1 MIKNETNGKTWP
13 WWIEDLLNY
22 AKAVGWPMTPTA
34 NKYLVNVFIKNPI
47 TSDAYFW
54 DLVVAYDQ
62 HFDVDALETLL
73 HRYLPPERVFGREW
87 PSIKPHL
94 GQGEVDL
101 VTGGPLGPKSAYLQI
116 ASSVITSAFSHPE
129 DLSLID
135 PDESRGFHGSLE
147 CDPPDQI
154 PKLLEQVIRREIR
167 KDTYGSWG
175 EGQYAQDR
183 RAVMDSANSEAYWI
197 DVSTDFGPIKHN
209 YHLISQEISPEDYAI
224 ERLDRDNLP
233 NIPSLDTHTPAE
245 RNALQIICG
254 ALAEGYEFDSKRGRS
269 LRQYLGPEYESVMR
283 NYRRAAEKCRDVQE
297 IPRPQTE

>member
-54 DLVVAYDQ
+54 DLVVAYDR
-62 HFDVDALETLL
+62 HYDVDALETLL
-73 HRYLPPERVFGREW
+73 HRYFPPERVLGRKW

-94 GQGEVDL
+94 GQGGVDL
-101 VTGGPLGPKSAYLQI
+101 ETGKPLGPKSAYFQI
-116 ASSVITSAFSHPE
+116 ASSVIALAFSQPE

-147 CDPPDQI
+147 SDPPDQI

-167 KDTYGSWG
+167 KDAYGPWG
-175 EGQYAQDR
+175 EGQYTQHAR
-183 RAVMDSANSEAYWI
+183 IVMDSANEEIYGL
-197 DVSTDFGPIKHN
+197 DVHKLSGSMEFRYKPQ
-209 YHLISQEISPEDYAI
+209 SQEISPEDYAI
-224 ERLDRDNLP
+224 TRLDRDNLP

-245 RNALQIICG
+245 RNALQIIYQ
-254 ALAEGYEFDSKRGRS
+254 ALAEGCEFDSKRGRS

>member
-1 MIKNETNGKTWP
+1 MIKNETNGETWS
-13 WWIEDLLNY
+13 WWIDDLLNY

-47 TSDAYFW
+47 TSDADFW

-62 HFDVDALETLL
+62 HFDVDALQTLL
-73 HRYLPPERVFGREW
+73 HSYFPPERVLDRKW
-87 PSIKPHL
+87 QSIEPHL
-94 GQGEVDL
+94 GQGGVDL
-101 VTGGPLGPKSAYLQI
+101 ETGEPLDTKEAYFQI
-116 ASSVITSAFSHPE
+116 ASSAIASAFLQPE

-147 CDPPDQI
+147 SALPDKI
-154 PKLLEQVIRREIR
+154 PKLLEKVIRREIR
-167 KDTYGSWG
+167 KDAFGPWG
-175 EGQYAQDR
+175 EGQFAQER
-183 RAVMDSANSEAYWI
+183 RLLMDSANSEAYWI
-197 DVSTDFGPIKHN
+197 DVNTDFGPIKHN
-209 YHLISQEISPEDYAI
+209 YHLISLEISPEDYAI
-224 ERLDRDNLP
+224 ERLDRDNFPSRL
-233 NIPSLDTHTPAE
+233 SLDTHTRAE
-245 RNALQIICG
+245 REALQTIYQ

>member
-1 MIKNETNGKTWP
+1 MIKNETNGETWS
-13 WWIEDLLNY
+13 WWIDDLLNY

-47 TSDAYFW
+47 TSDADFW

-62 HFDVDALETLL
+62 HHDVDAFETLL
-73 HRYLPPERVFGREW
+73 HRYFPPERVLGRKW
-87 PSIKPHL
+87 LSIKPRL
-94 GQGEVDL
+94 GQSGVDL
-101 VTGGPLGPKSAYLQI
+101 QTGKPLGPKSAYFQI

-135 PDESRGFHGSLE
+135 PDESRGVHGSLE

-175 EGQYAQDR
+175 EGQYAQYR

-197 DVSTDFGPIKHN
+197 DVNTDFGPIKHN
-209 YHLISQEISPEDYAI
+209 YHLISLEISPEDYAI
-224 ERLDRDNLP
+224 ERLDRDNFPSRL
-233 NIPSLDTHTPAE
+233 SLDTHTRAE
-245 RNALQIICG
+245 REALQTIYQ
-254 ALAEGYEFDSKRGRS
+254 ALAEGYEFDSKLGGS
-269 LRQYLGPEYESVMR
+269 LRQYLGPDYESVMR
-283 NYRRAAEKCRDVQE
+283 NFRRAKAKFRDVQD
-297 IPRPQTE
+297 IPRPQAE

>member
-73 HRYLPPERVFGREW
+73 HRYFPPERVLGRKW
-87 PSIKPHL
+87 LSINPRL
-94 GQGEVDL
+94 GQGGVDL
-101 VTGGPLGPKSAYLQI
+101 QTGKPLGPKSAYFQI

-135 PDESRGFHGSLE
+135 PDESRVFHGSLE
-147 CDPPDQI
+147 SDPPDQI
-154 PKLLEQVIRREIR
+154 PKLLEKVIRREIR
-167 KDTYGSWG
+167 KDAFGPLG
-175 EGQYAQDR
+175 EGQFVQER
-183 RAVMDSANSEAYWI
+183 RLLMDSANEEIYGL
-197 DVSTDFGPIKHN
+197 DVHKPSGSMELRYKPQ
-209 YHLISQEISPEDYAI
+209 SQEISPEDYAI
-224 ERLDRDNLP
+224 ERLDRDNFPSRL
-233 NIPSLDTHTPAE
+233 SLDTHTPAE
-245 RNALQIICG
+245 REALQTIYQ
-254 ALAEGYEFDSKRGRS
+254 ALAEGYEFDSKLGGS
-269 LRQYLGPEYESVMR
+269 LRQYLGPDYESVMR
-283 NYRRAAEKCRDVQE
+283 NFRRAKAKCRDVQE
-297 IPRPQTE
+297 IPRPQAE